1 MGELLN
7 FRRAVNGVR
16 VEQRTD
22 NGFINGTAMCTAHNK
37 RLDSWLH
44 TQDALEVFEVLAV
57 DLGVF
62 INYSDLSNLDVP
74 RLSAKK
80 YAEIFPDL
88 IITKRGSPSTG
99 GGSWLHPDLA
109 MQLAQWCNKRFAIQ
123 VSRWIREWLTAG
135 QIPIDSDAEQ
145 EYVRWQQRYDIRVEL
160 KDVLRPELMN
170 SVVKWAQDNGM
181 SPKTLCSDVHDA
193 MNERIQGAKSQ
204 QIRALGGL
212 PMVVLIRDYFDASP
226 LMNYAAIN
234 KLAKNA
240 IQDRSIEPLAA
251 VYEACDFYLGKS
263 YVPKLLPISENV
275 HSQGQRVRKARR
287 KSRLA
292 RGIQLNLLDV
302 G

>member
-22 NGFINGTAMCTAHNK
+22 NGFINGTAMCTAHSK
-37 RLDSWLH
+37 DISDWLK
-44 TQDALEVFEVLAV
+44 TEDTWDLVIALADDIGLFPKSRKS
-57 DLGVF
+57 GNS
-62 INYSDLSNLDVP
+62 NYTRVSG
-74 RLSAKK
+74 A
-80 YAEIFPDL
+80 FPDL
-88 IITKRGSPSTG
+88 VRAKRGSPENG
-99 GGSWLHPDLA
+99 GGTWLHPDLA

-145 EYVRWQQRYDIRVEL
+145 EYVRWQQRYDIRIEL

-170 SVVKWAQDNGM
+170 AVIQWARINGM
-181 SPKTLCSDVHDA
+181 SPQTLCSDVHDA

-212 PMVVLIRDYFDASP
+212 PMAVLIRDYFDASP

-240 IQDRSIEPLAA
+240 ITDRSLDPLSA
-251 VYEACDFYLGKS
+251 VYEACDFYLGKA

-275 HSQGQRVRKARR
+275 YSQGQRVRKARR
-287 KSRLA
+287 KSRLDK
-292 RGIQLNLLDV
+292 GIQLTLLEA

>member
-7 FRRAVNGVR
+7 FCRAVNGVR

-37 RLDSWLH
+37 DVSDWLK
-44 TQDALEVFEVLAV
+44 TEDTWDLAIALADDMGLSPKSRKS
-57 DLGVF
+57 GNS
-62 INYSDLSNLDVP
+62 NYTRV
-74 RLSAKK
+74 SAT
-80 YAEIFPDL
+80 FPDL
-88 IITKRGSPSTG
+88 VKVKRGSPENG
-99 GGSWLHPDLA
+99 GGTWLHPDLA

-135 QIPIDSDAEQ
+135 QVPIDSDAEQ

-170 SVVKWAQDNGM
+170 SVVKWAQSNGV
-181 SPKTLCSDVHDA
+181 SPQTLCSDVHDA

-204 QIRALGGL
+204 QIKTLGGL
-212 PMVVLIRDYFDASP
+212 PMAVLIRDYFDASP

-234 KLAKNA
+234 RLAKNA
-240 IQDRSIEPLAA
+240 IQDRSIEPLSA
-251 VYEACDFYLGKS
+251 VYEACDFYLGKA
-263 YVPKLLPISENV
+263 YVPKLLSISENV
-275 HSQGQRVRKARR
+275 HSQGQRVRRARR
-287 KSRLA
+287 RSRLD
-292 RGIQLNLLDV
+292 RGIQLTLLDV

>member
-1 MGELLN
+1 
-7 FRRAVNGVR
+7 VNGVS
-16 VEQRTD
+16 VEQRRAD
-22 NGFINGTAMCTAHNK
+22 GYVNATAMCVAHGLDVSDWLATDIAFRIVSALGK
-37 RLDSWLH
+37 RLGITPKPGISPNSLK
-44 TQDALEVFEVLAV
+44 TRVSKL
-57 DLGVF
+57 
-62 INYSDLSNLDVP
+62 
-74 RLSAKK
+74 
-80 YAEIFPDL
+80 FPDL
-88 IITKRGSPSTG
+88 VLVRRGSPANG
-99 GGSWLHPDLA
+99 GGTWVHYKLA
-109 MQLAQWCNKRFAIQ
+109 IPLAQWCSAEFALL
-123 VSRWIREWLTAG
+123 VSDWIEEWLTTG
-135 QIPIDSDAEQ
+135 QVPIDSDAEQ

-181 SPKTLCSDVHDA
+181 SPQTLCSDVHDA

-240 IQDRSIEPLAA
+240 IQDRGIEPLAA
-251 VYEACDFYLGKS
+251 VYEACDFYLGKA

-275 HSQGQRVRKARR
+275 YSQGQRVRKARR